1 MSQKWLKLL
10 STMFAL
16 AFVAAACGSS
26 SDSTSSETTIENGGD
41 ESTTTIEDTDSAI
54 TVPDESAAGPVS
66 GGTVIVGLEAEAPG
80 LRPWEDT
87 FASPSYNVGVAIYDK
102 LMEQTIDGE
111 YVGWAAESIESNE
124 TLDVW
129 TMTLRD
135 GMKFTNGV
143 DITGQTIADMF
154 VIQQT
159 GAVSAGQ
166 VTSSSL
172 VEVTAEGNVV
182 TYTLS
187 APNAAFPSILSRSP
201 LGMIF
206 DPAAAAADPEGFAN
220 APIGSGPFMVESRDI
235 DNETVLVRNPDYWM
249 TDADGTQLPYL
260 DSIVFRPIPDE
271 NTRLDAL
278 TSGTINAF
286 QTLRQGTIR
295 NARDVGDSI
304 KVLEFQGS
312 NAGGGVFNTAVAP
325 YDDLR
330 VRKGLTL
337 NNSQEAVIS
346 ALGGDGISAPTTQWF
361 SVDSPWYSEAAAAVY
376 PSFDQAAGT
385 ALLQEYVDD
394 AARSDGKAVGEVITV
409 DLSCPPDP
417 SLIAAMQ
424 VLEQLWTATG
434 LVEVNLTNFDQQTHI
449 GIALGEAP
457 DFVGTH
463 GAHCW
468 RVSDDND
475 PSTTLN
481 AAFAPVEAS
490 PLNWTNYYDEEMY
503 GWIVEASS
511 TTDFQTRY
519 DLYEK
524 VNIRLNE
531 QVPMWYSGATATAIA
546 TETNISGIDAWFTPD
561 GSLGVGFPSA
571 EGRWGQ
577 VYVSAE

>member
-1 MSQKWLKLL
+1 M
-10 STMFAL
+10 MFAL

-26 SDSTSSETTIENGGD
+26 GSDSSEGSATTAAGEDG
-41 ESTTTIEDTDSAI
+41 TTTTLDQEDTAI
-54 TVPDESAAGPVS
+54 TEPPAEAAGPVV
-66 GGTVIVGLEAEAPG
+66 GGTLIVGLEAEAPG

-87 FASPSYNVGVAIYDK
+87 FSAPSYNVGVAIYDK
-102 LMEQTIDGE
+102 LMEQTLAGD
-111 YVGWAAESIESNE
+111 YVGWAAESIEANE

-135 GMKFTNGV
+135 GMKFTNGTE
-143 DITGQTIADMF
+143 ITGQTIADMF
-154 VIQQT
+154 VVQQT
-159 GAVSAGQ
+159 GATSAGQ
-166 VTSSSL
+166 VASSSL
-172 VEVTAEGNVV
+172 VDVTAEGNVV

-187 APNAAFPSILSRSP
+187 KANAAFPSILSRAP

-206 DPAAAAADPEGFAN
+206 DPAVATADPEGYAN
-220 APIGSGPFMVESRDI
+220 NPIGSGPFMVETRDI

-249 TDADGTQLPYL
+249 TDKDGTQLPYL

-278 TSGTINAF
+278 TSGTVNAF

-312 NAGGGVFNTAVAP
+312 NTGGGMFNVAVAP

-330 VRKGLTL
+330 VRMGLTM

-346 ALGGDGISAPTTQWF
+346 ALGGDGISAPAKEWF
-361 SVDSPWYSEAAAAVY
+361 SVDSPWYSQAAADVY
-376 PSFDQAAGT
+376 PKFDQAAGT

-394 AARSDGKAVGEVITV
+394 PARSDGKAAGEPITV

-417 SLIAAMQ
+417 TLIAAMQ

-457 DFVGTH
+457 DYIGTH

-481 AAFAPVEAS
+481 AAFAPVDAS
-490 PLNWTNYYDEEMY
+490 PLNWTNFFDEEMY

-546 TETNISGIDAWFTPD
+546 TDPNVNGIDAWFTPGGD
-561 GSLGVGFPSA
+561 LGVGFPSA

-577 VYVSAE
+577 VYIAAE

>member
-1 MSQKWLKLL
+1 MSQKWLKLI
-10 STMFAL
+10 SMMFAL

-26 SDSTSSETTIENGGD
+26 SDSTDSDSNTETGGD
-41 ESTTTIEDTDSAI
+41 EAETTVPDTDSAI
-54 TVPDESAAGPVS
+54 TVPDETAAGPVS
-66 GGTVIVGLEAEAPG
+66 GGTIIIGLEAEAPG

-87 FASPSYNVGVAIYDK
+87 FAAPSYNVGAAIYDK
-102 LMEQTIDGE
+102 LMEQTVDGD

-135 GMKFTNGV
+135 GMKLHNGV

-154 VIQQT
+154 VVQQT
-159 GAVSAGQ
+159 GATSAGQ

-172 VEVTAEGNVV
+172 VDVTAEGNVV

-187 APNAAFPSILSRSP
+187 AANAAFPSILSRAP

-206 DPAAAAADPEGFAN
+206 DPAAATADSAGYAN

-249 TDADGTQLPYL
+249 SVDGVQLPYL
-260 DSIVFRPIPDE
+260 DSLVFRPIPDE

-278 TSGTINAF
+278 TSGTINGF

-304 KVLEFQGS
+304 KMLEFQGS

-325 YDDLR
+325 FDDLR
-330 VRKGLTL
+330 VRMGLTL

-346 ALGGDGISAPTTQWF
+346 ALGGDGISAPTKEWF
-361 SVDSPWYSEAAAAVY
+361 SVDSPWFSQAAADVY
-376 PSFDQAAGT
+376 PGFDQAAGI
-385 ALLQEYVDD
+385 AMLQEYVDD
-394 AARSDGKAVGEVITV
+394 ATRSDGKAAGEVITV

-417 SLIAAMQ
+417 TLIAAMQ

-457 DFVGTH
+457 DFIGTH

-490 PLNWTNYYDEEMY
+490 PLNFTNFFDEEMY

-531 QVPMWYSGATATAIA
+531 QVPMWYSGATATAFA
-546 TETNISGIDAWFTPD
+546 TDTNINGIDAWFTPD
-561 GSLGVGFPSA
+561 GSLGVGLPGS
-571 EGRWGQ
+571 EGRWSQ
-577 VYVSAE
+577 VYVAAE